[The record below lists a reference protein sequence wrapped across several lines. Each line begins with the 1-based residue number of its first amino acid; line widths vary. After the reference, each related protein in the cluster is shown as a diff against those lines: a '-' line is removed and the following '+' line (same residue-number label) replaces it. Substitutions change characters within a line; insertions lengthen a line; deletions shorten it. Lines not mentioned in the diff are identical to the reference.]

1 MSFTKTIG
9 TLIVTA
15 LLGAFAVVFTAPKKV
30 LKNKVKPTNSSTD
43 WGREEREDL
52 FI

>member
-1 MSFTKTIG
+1 MSITKTIG

-15 LLGAFAVVFTAPKKV
+15 LLGVFAIVFTTPKKV
-30 LKNKVKPTNSSTD
+30 LKNKVKPVNSSTD
-43 WGREEREDL
+43 LGREEREDL